1 MQKIRKILKPFSSII
16 FGTLLFLSFLN
27 YLSLTGVALAIGI
40 IALIISIYY
49 LVYGVI
55 EIICKDQI
63 SSTANKILDICSI
76 TLFPLLMFS
85 IKLIDIIKL
94 ANMMLPTAWIISI
107 FSIIATLIMIFIY
120 IVAFYLNNKNLDKL
134 NILFSSLFILVLL
147 LDLLFDSLGDPIN
160 LGNISVV
167 GLIIY
172 FSYSSM
178 LLESIIKRNKKEPAN
193 LQIEHIENDQ
203 ITAEENNTEQEKP
216 VE

>member
-1 MQKIRKILKPFSSII
+1 
-16 FGTLLFLSFLN
+16 
-27 YLSLTGVALAIGI
+27 
-40 IALIISIYY
+40 
-49 LVYGVI
+49 
-55 EIICKDQI
+55 
-63 SSTANKILDICSI
+63 
-76 TLFPLLMFS
+76 
-85 IKLIDIIKL
+85 
-94 ANMMLPTAWIISI
+94 
-107 FSIIATLIMIFIY
+107 MIFIY